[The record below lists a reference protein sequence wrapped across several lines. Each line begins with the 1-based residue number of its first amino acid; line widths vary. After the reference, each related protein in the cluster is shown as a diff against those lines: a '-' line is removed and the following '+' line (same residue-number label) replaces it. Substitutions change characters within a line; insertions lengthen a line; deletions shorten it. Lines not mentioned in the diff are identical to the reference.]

1 MSENPLRKLEQVGAL
16 QLLVRLAEI
25 DQEQYVTKFIR
36 RGDTDDGIASDS
48 ALLKAR
54 SNLKELGLL
63 TEEVQETLP
72 FRTVM
77 KLTKRGYS
85 VAESVIEISKAL
97 KQN

>member
-1 MSENPLRKLEQVGAL
+1 MRKLEQIGAL
-16 QLLVRLAEI
+16 QLLLRLAEV
-25 DQEQYVTKFIR
+25 DQEQYVTRFIR
-36 RGDTDDGIASDS
+36 RGDTDDGIASDR

-63 TEEVQETLP
+63 IEEVQETLP

-77 KLTKRGYS
+77 TLTERGYY
-85 VAESVIEISKAL
+85 VAERVIEISKSL